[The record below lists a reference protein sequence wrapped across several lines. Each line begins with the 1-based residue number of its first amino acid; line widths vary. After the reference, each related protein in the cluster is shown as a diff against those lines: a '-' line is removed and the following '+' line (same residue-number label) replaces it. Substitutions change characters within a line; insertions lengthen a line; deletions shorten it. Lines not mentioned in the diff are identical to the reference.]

1 MKKTNQTFSII
12 DRLHSFKYA
21 FNGLKILLRE
31 EHNFRIHIVLGLAVI
46 ILAIALDINSIEWS
60 IIILSIALVV
70 TVETINSAIE
80 NMADFLTLENN
91 NHIKKIKDL
100 SAGAVL
106 VSSLSSLIIGLPI
119 FIPKLTSLLK
129 F

>member
-1 MKKTNQTFSII
+1 MKKTNITFSII
-12 DRLHSFKYA
+12 DQLHSFKYA

-31 EHNFRIHIVLGLAVI
+31 EHNSRIHIFLGLIAI
-46 ILAIALDINSIEWS
+46 ILAIALDINSIEWG
-60 IIILSIALVV
+60 ILIFSIALVI

-80 NMADFLTLENN
+80 NIADFLTLENN

-106 VSSLSSLIIGLPI
+106 VSSLSSIIIGLLI
-119 FIPKLTSLLK
+119 FIPKLASLLK